1 MKKKLIVSAIAIVL
15 ALSCVFAFAA
25 CTPSLDSLKSTY
37 DDAGYL
43 CVDIDVDAV
52 VDYVKDAGAD
62 IEGEPAIEYAF
73 TATKLIDTV
82 VIVAYSDSSVAK
94 DVYESLGGSE
104 SNFVKKKGNAV
115 AFAISL
121 GESEGLNLF

>member
-1 MKKKLIVSAIAIVL
+1 MKKKLIVSAVAVVL
-15 ALSCVFAFAA
+15 VLTCVFAFAA
-25 CTPSLDSLKSTY
+25 CTPSLEKLKSTY
-37 DDAGYL
+37 KDAGYA
-43 CVDIDVDAV
+43 CVNIDVDAV
-52 VDYVKDAGAD
+52 ADYIKDAGAD
-62 IEGEPAIEYAF
+62 IEGDPAIEYAF
-73 TATKLIDTV
+73 TASNFVDTV

-94 DVYESLGGSE
+94 DVYESLGGGD